1 MYDLDEGKAQDP
13 VHAPVWFIL
22 AAAQVDQEV
31 MEVWDRLRAILTSDG
46 VTLAEQ
52 LSAEIRERIEASQ

>member
-1 MYDLDEGKAQDP
+1 MPL
-13 VHAPVWFIL
+13 VWFIL

-31 MEVWDRLRAILTSDG
+31 MEVWDRLRAIVTSDG